1 MDVPDQLIPVFPA
14 YEERFLCLV
23 LSLLRSQSSRV
34 IYVTSQPILPRLI
47 DYYFGL
53 VPELDTPEA
62 RSRFAVVSLVD
73 GRNVP
78 LTKKLLARPGA
89 IERIRAL
96 VAQPELAFLL
106 PFATSRDEVELAV
119 RLGIPLY
126 GADPALEWLGTKSGS
141 RRVFA
146 EEGVP
151 HAYGFDVGG
160 EADVLRRAARAPQRA
175 RPSSSSTAASAASA
189 TRSSTCAGRSTT
201 AGSAGL
207 SSSRTPKRTSATTW
221 RALADQGGI
230 VEERIEGE
238 DFRSPS
244 AQLRIS
250 PSGQVDI
257 LSTHDQVLG
266 GPHGQTYFGCRFPAD
281 PEYAPQIAVEALKV
295 GRRLAR
301 EGAIGRCAVDFVAVR
316 ERRRSGSR
324 TRSRSTSAAAG
335 RRIPSWRSRRS
346 RTGSTTRSPGE
357 FRTRLGDIKHY
368 VATDHLDAPAY
379 QALTPDD
386 LLDVVAERSLG
397 WDAERETGVALH
409 MVSALAVAGRIGL
422 TAIGDTPS
430 EASALYQE
438 LKQTLDSVAA
448 KACGT
453 LAHQTRRLQDATSQL
468 LRLTVRNARAVELD
482 DDDRRAAAVGRR
494 SPRSC
499 ACRRASRSSRRRSR
513 RASHGRSSPAL
524 SPTGC
529 AEASTR
535 KRDDRLPAREAEQA
549 QRPRAPVRA
558 GVQAVE
564 RAAEVACRRHP
575 RVRPRGTPR
584 SRRAVRPRVRAR
596 RHPEPSQA
604 VSDRGIAE
612 AGGDPV
618 RGEVRRP
625 EADLARRRT
634 TSGCAPGRGEARSAG
649 GEHAELDCRGGRE
662 ARVLLEARVPPGAE
676 LVDPDADRAVR
687 PSGNGSEAACE
698 CRVRAPQPV
707 AGSDPRKRCER
718 PRAAEAVGAIE
729 RLGARDL
736 VPAAREQVGA
746 ERPLGR
752 ADAARRPA
760 PPRRGCGP
768 RRSGPGRRPACSHS
782 RTAPR
787 ADSAAGRRA
796 ERRRSRW
803 QKRARAARAGS
814 PAAACARQLTG

>member
-1 MDVPDQLIPVFPA
+1 MANREFVELQQRLRSLWPSVTLRSIGDVERTVVVVHSISMDVPDHLIPVFPA

-23 LSLLRSQSSRV
+23 LSLLRSRSSRV

-62 RSRFAVVSLVD
+62 RRRFSVVSLVD

-146 EEGVP
+146 DEGVP
-151 HAYGFDVGG
+151 HAYGFDVAG
-160 EADVLRRAARAPQRA
+160 ERDVLRALRELR
-175 RPSSSSTAASAASA
+175 SSTAVLKLDRGVSGLGNALVDVRRALDDGGLEDALELEDTEAAIA
-189 TRSSTCAGRSTT
+189 EY
-201 AGSAGL
+201 L
-207 SSSRTPKRTSATTW
+207 V
-221 RALADQGGI
+221 ALADQGGI
-230 VEERIEGE
+230 VEERIDGD

-281 PEYAPQIAVEALKV
+281 PEYAPRIAVEALKV

-316 ERRRSGSR
+316 EQEEWQPYALEINLRCGG
-324 TRSRSTSAAAG
+324 TTHPFMAISTLTDGIYDPLA
-335 RRIPSWRSRRS
+335 
-346 RTGSTTRSPGE
+346 GE

-422 TAIGDTPS
+422 TAIGDSPS

-438 LKQTLDSVAA
+438 LKQTLDGVAA
-448 KACGT
+448 KASGSSS
-453 LAHQTRRLQDATSQL
+453 AD
-468 LRLTVRNARAVELD
+468 
-482 DDDRRAAAVGRR
+482 
-494 SPRSC
+494 PR
-499 ACRRASRSSRRRSR
+499 
-513 RASHGRSSPAL
+513 
-524 SPTGC
+524 
-529 AEASTR
+529 
-535 KRDDRLPAREAEQA
+535 PAR
-549 QRPRAPVRA
+549 
-558 GVQAVE
+558 
-564 RAAEVACRRHP
+564 H
-575 RVRPRGTPR
+575 
-584 SRRAVRPRVRAR
+584 
-596 RHPEPSQA
+596 
-604 VSDRGIAE
+604 D
-612 AGGDPV
+612 
-618 RGEVRRP
+618 
-625 EADLARRRT
+625 
-634 TSGCAPGRGEARSAG
+634 
-649 GEHAELDCRGGRE
+649 
-662 ARVLLEARVPPGAE
+662 
-676 LVDPDADRAVR
+676 
-687 PSGNGSEAACE
+687 
-698 CRVRAPQPV
+698 
-707 AGSDPRKRCER
+707 
-718 PRAAEAVGAIE
+718 
-729 RLGARDL
+729 
-736 VPAAREQVGA
+736 VPAA
-746 ERPLGR
+746 
-752 ADAARRPA
+752 
-760 PPRRGCGP
+760 
-768 RRSGPGRRPACSHS
+768 
-782 RTAPR
+782 
-787 ADSAAGRRA
+787 
-796 ERRRSRW
+796 
-803 QKRARAARAGS
+803 S
-814 PAAACARQLTG
+814 PHGM